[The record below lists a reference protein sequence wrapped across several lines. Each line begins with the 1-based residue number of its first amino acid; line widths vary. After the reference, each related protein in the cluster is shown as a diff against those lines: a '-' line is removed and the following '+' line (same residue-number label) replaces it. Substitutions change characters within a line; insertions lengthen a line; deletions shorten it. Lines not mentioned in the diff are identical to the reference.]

1 MTFLVLLIAL
11 LVERFFDFGHLRH
24 WTWVQSLEGLVKS
37 RLKSPSP
44 WVLFAA
50 NVLPLVLV
58 LMLVN
63 VLLVKSLYGFPG
75 LVFDVVVLLYCFGPR
90 NFWADAFA
98 CINGLVANPEAAA
111 ETCRQAFNIASTDDA
126 PTRYRSLLDRL
137 FVASN
142 ARVFGVVFWYAVLG
156 VGGALLYRLVAL
168 MSEQAEASQPSKIT
182 MLVLDW
188 APVRLITLIFALAGN
203 FSKVIMVWPKKAAQ
217 GLVSGDAMLIECGI
231 AGVGEDITSTPDD
244 GKFLRAAV
252 SMLDRTFIIALVVLL
267 LGGFLL

>member
-24 WTWVQSLEGLVKS
+24 WTWMQSVEAFVAS

-44 WVLFAA
+44 WVFLAA
-50 NVLPLVLV
+50 NVLPLVLI

-75 LVFDVVVLLYCFGPR
+75 LVFDVAVLLYCFGPR

-98 CINGLVANPEAAA
+98 CINALVTNPEVAV
-111 ETCRQAFNIASTDDA
+111 ETCRQAFDISSTDDA
-126 PTRYRSLLDRL
+126 RTRYQRLLDRIL
-137 FVASN
+137 VASN
-142 ARVFGVVFWYAVLG
+142 GRVFGVVFWYAVLG

-168 MSEQAEASQPSKIT
+168 MAAQPNAGEPAKTSL
-182 MLVLDW
+182 LVLDW

-203 FSKVIMVWPKKAAQ
+203 FTKVMAVWLKKAAQ
-217 GLVSGDAMLIECGI
+217 GLVSGDTMLVECGV
-231 AGVGEDITSTPDD
+231 AGVGEDLSAVPDD
-244 GKFLRAAV
+244 GKILRAAV

-267 LGGFLL
+267 LGGFIL

>member
-24 WTWVQSLEGLVKS
+24 WTWVPSLEGLVKS
-37 RLKSPSP
+37 RLKTASP
-44 WVLFAA
+44 WVMFAA
-50 NVLPLVLV
+50 NVLPLVVL

-63 VLLVKSLYGFPG
+63 AVLVKTLYGFPG

-98 CINGLVANPEAAA
+98 CINGLVTNPEAAA
-111 ETCRQAFNIASTDDA
+111 ETCRQAFGIASTEDA
-126 PTRYRSLLDRL
+126 PSRYRSLLDRL
-137 FVASN
+137 FVAAN

-168 MSEQAEASQPSKIT
+168 MAEQAEASQASKTTI
-182 MLVLDW
+182 LALDW

-203 FSKVIMVWPKKAAQ
+203 FSKVIAVWSKKAAQ
-217 GLVSGDAMLIECGI
+217 GLVSGDAILIDCGI
-231 AGVGEDITSTPDD
+231 AGVGEDITNTPDD

-252 SMLDRTFIIALVVLL
+252 SMLDRSFMIALVVLL
-267 LGGFLL
+267 LADFIL